1 MLAVTDLSFG
11 YGARVVGHAVSFALA
26 PGETLAVLGANG
38 CGKTTLFRTLL
49 GLLPPLGG
57 TVAVDG
63 TAVAAMAPPVRARHL
78 AYVPQQS
85 PAGFAFTVRDV
96 VTMARASKIGWVAQP
111 GPRDRAAVDDA
122 MARVGIARLAHRP
135 VTEIS
140 GGERQLALVARALA
154 QGAAILVL
162 DEPTAN
168 LDYGNKLRVLNE
180 VERLR
185 REGRTILFSTHDPDH
200 ALAHADRA
208 LLLAGGVPLALDTAE
223 RALTDAALTQLYG
236 VAVRVAE
243 VDGVRRVFPVTR

>member
-1 MLAVTDLSFG
+1 MLAVTDLRFG
-11 YGARVVGHAVSFALA
+11 YGTRVVGEAVSFALA

-63 TAVAAMAPPVRARHL
+63 TAVSAMAPPVRACHL

-111 GPRDRAAVDDA
+111 GSRDRAAVDDA

-208 LLLAGGVPLALDTAE
+208 LLLAGGLPLALDNVE
-223 RALTDAALTQLYG
+223 RALTDATLTELYG